1 MGEMNFRDLNVFLA
15 GEVHNHVGAWDVI
28 LQGYESR
35 EAIFKFICS
44 EVRVLDY
51 LNPFKGVLNGVHYD
65 SNAPPKDAFLN
76 HSSCKGFENFISR
89 EIRSRILT
97 AAVKVWG
104 KVSVSERPWL
114 VLPLT
119 AEPCKPRLCARF
131 LNLCM
136 ADTPISLDKLA
147 EVPRFVTWSHFMTKL
162 DDEAGYYHNL
172 LTEESRTYVGFEWD
186 GW

>member
-1 MGEMNFRDLNVFLA
+1 MNFRDLNVFLA
-15 GEVHNHVGAWDVI
+15 GEVHNHVGARDVI

-51 LNPFKGVLNGVHYD
+51 LNPFKGVFKGVHYD

-89 EIRSRILT
+89 EIRYRILT

-104 KVSVSERPWL
+104 KVSVSETPWL

-136 ADTPISLDKLA
+136 ADTPISLDKMA

-172 LTEESRTYVGFEWD
+172 LTEESRTYVGSEWD